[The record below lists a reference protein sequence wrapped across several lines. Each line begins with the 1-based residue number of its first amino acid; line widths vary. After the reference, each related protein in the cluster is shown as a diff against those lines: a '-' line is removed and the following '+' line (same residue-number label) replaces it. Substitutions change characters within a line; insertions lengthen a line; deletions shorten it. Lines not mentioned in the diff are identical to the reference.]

1 MHSPLIRL
9 NNLIFSLSKGIDLV
23 SSGILHHHKNVA
35 IMSLKLGRIIGL
47 EKKEIERLFVSAM
60 LHDIGVVSQKERRLI
75 EGCDSPELY
84 THACEGYRI
93 LSAIPAFNDIATV
106 IRHHHDRW
114 DGKNR
119 IGTKGYEIPIASQI
133 IFLVD
138 RVDVLFKDK
147 SFSHGEI
154 SAIKDKIKENS
165 GRLFNKEL
173 VNIFL
178 DLSDS
183 KAFWLDLIDDF
194 SDELLKDISPE
205 IYTYSLDVIVDLCY
219 AMAYVVDRKSPFTS
233 KHSQR
238 VATVAR
244 ELSRLTGLS
253 PSEQR
258 QMFLAGL
265 LHDIGKLAVPENI
278 LNKAGPLNETEMDI
292 MMTHT
297 YYTYHILKHIQEF
310 PKIEEWA
317 GFHHEKLNGKG
328 YPFRIDKEDM
338 SLGARIMAVSDIF
351 TALSEDRPYRKGM
364 DEAKLIQI
372 MQQMTA
378 NNEIDP
384 DITTLLLDNYNE
396 FHDIV
401 MSIEEFY
408 SIAEKRKK
416 ELSDT
421 IIKIDPWEKVRTISQ
436 KIGD

>member
-1 MHSPLIRL
+1 MYSPLMNM

-23 SSGILHHHKNVA
+23 SSGIMHHHKNVA
-35 IMSLKLGRIIGL
+35 IMALKMAKVIGL
-47 EKKEIERLFVSAM
+47 DKKEMERLFVSAM
-60 LHDIGVVSQKERRLI
+60 LHDIGVVSQKEKRLI
-75 EGCDSPELY
+75 EGYDAPDLHV
-84 THACEGYRI
+84 HACEGYRI
-93 LSAIPAFNDIATV
+93 LSAIPTFNDVATV

-114 DGKNR
+114 EGNNR
-119 IGTKGYEIPIASQI
+119 TGTKGYEIPIESQI

-138 RVDVLFKDK
+138 RVDVLSKDR
-147 SFSHGEI
+147 EI
-154 SAIKDKIKENS
+154 SHKGVSMIQDRISKGADH
-165 GRLFNKEL
+165 LFNRDL

-178 DLSDS
+178 DLSES
-183 KAFWLDLIDDF
+183 RAFWLDLKDDF
-194 SDELLKDISPE
+194 SNELLREISPE

-244 ELSRLTGLS
+244 ELSRLCGFS

-265 LHDIGKLAVPENI
+265 LHDIGKLAVPEEI
-278 LNKAGPLNETEMDI
+278 LNKEGPLNEAEMDI

-297 YYTYHILKHIQEF
+297 YYTYHILKHIHEF
-310 PKIEEWA
+310 PKVEEWA

-328 YPFRIDKEDM
+328 YPFRITGGEM
-338 SLGARIMAVSDIF
+338 SLGARIMAVADIF

-364 DEAKLIQI
+364 EEARIRRI
-372 MQQMTA
+372 MQQMA
-378 NNEIDP
+378 GNNEIDP
-384 DITTLLLDNYNE
+384 DITALLLDNYGW
-396 FHDIV
+396 FHEVV

-416 ELSDT
+416 EINNT
-421 IIKIDPWEKVRTISQ
+421 IISIDPWEKLRSIYN
-436 KIGD
+436 